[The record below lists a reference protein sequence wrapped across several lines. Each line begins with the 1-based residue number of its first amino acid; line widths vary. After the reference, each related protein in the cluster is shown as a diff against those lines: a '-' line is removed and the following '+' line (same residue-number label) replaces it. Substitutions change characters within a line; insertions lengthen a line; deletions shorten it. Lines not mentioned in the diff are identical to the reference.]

1 MPTEPLRAAEAARR
15 LEIPTKELLRLVYE
29 RRIRF
34 VMVDGVA
41 HIPEDAITEYQAKAS

>member
-1 MPTEPLRAAEAARR
+1 MPAEPLRATPAARR
-15 LEIPTKELLRLVYE
+15 LGIPTKDLLRLVYE

-41 HIPEDAITEYQAKAS
+41 HIPEDALAEYSA